1 MEEYCMM
8 EKENMKKVIAGA
20 AAVFLAGAIFVLL
33 VSCASTGG
41 SSGGTEESA
50 GIAGAWA
57 WGSFTDAA
65 NGGTS
70 KIRLIEN
77 IEQID
82 GEPLMTYSM
91 DGEIT
96 SQYQYGYAGW
106 YAIPDES
113 TLELL
118 KTARAFTFK
127 VEGDGNAYDVMFC
140 TADISDSAHYRT
152 TFNTRKDQ
160 VTVVTVRVGQLVQP
174 ADWGIKKPFN
184 QDMATQIQFQTTNNG
199 RPGTFKVKIYDL
211 RIIES

>member
-1 MEEYCMM
+1 
-8 EKENMKKVIAGA
+8 MKKILSGVA
-20 AAVFLAGAIFVLL
+20 AAFLAGLFFVLP

-41 SSGGTEESA
+41 AGGESA
-50 GIAGAWA
+50 GVAGAWA

-77 IEQID
+77 IERID
-82 GEPLMTYSM
+82 GEPLMTYSI

-96 SQYQYGYAGW
+96 GQYQYGYAGW
-106 YAIPDES
+106 YAIPDDP

-127 VEGDGNAYDVMFC
+127 AEGDGSVYDVMLC
-140 TADISDSAHYRT
+140 TSDIADAAYYRT
-152 TFNTRKDQ
+152 TFTARKDQ
-160 VTVVTVRVGQLVQP
+160 VTAVTVRVGQLAQP
-174 ADWGIKKPFN
+174 ADWGVKKPFN
-184 QDMATQIQFQTTNNG
+184 QDMAVQIQFQTTNNG

-211 RIIES
+211 RIIQ